1 MKDEIQVQ
9 IHEDYCQD
17 TSAADVAAILERIS
31 AILSA
36 SYARQS
42 EPDDQLEDAS

>member
-1 MKDEIQVQ
+1 MKDEIKVQ

-17 TSAADVAAILERIS
+17 ASASDVAAILERIS

-36 SYARQS
+36 SYDWQT
-42 EPDDQLEDAS
+42 EPMEDAS